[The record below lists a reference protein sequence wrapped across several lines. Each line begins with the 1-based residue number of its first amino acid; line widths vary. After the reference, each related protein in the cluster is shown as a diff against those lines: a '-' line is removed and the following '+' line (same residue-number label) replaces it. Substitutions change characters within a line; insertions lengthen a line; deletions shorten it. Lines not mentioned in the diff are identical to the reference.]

1 MPAMTLAFDG
11 SAADKPMKNLFVIDD
26 DSTVLLETWNE
37 VTGEAQEDQE
47 WTLHLKMTATYPQA
61 ASTTH

>member
-1 MPAMTLAFDG
+1 MPVLTLAFDG

-37 VTGEAQEDQE
+37 VTGEAQED
-47 WTLHLKMTATYPQA
+47 
-61 ASTTH
+61 